1 MSTPRAL
8 AVALVLLWIAPFA
21 RAATIVVEVEALP
34 HKDAKRG
41 VKDPYTGK
49 PEGDAYGLE
58 RVDYKKLDEIVVYA
72 VPEAAPGSDTPAPAP
87 RAAEVPGQAV
97 KFGERPPLLV
107 ASVGGVLR
115 ITNSTDAVQTY
126 SCVVEGNQFEFVSVP
141 PGESREFTLK
151 ATGLIEILMD
161 SADDPAARVFVAPTP
176 WVGLTKTGEDVK
188 FEGLPAGKCKVVS
201 WHPRL
206 PGVERE
212 VTLSDKKR
220 TKTEVSVGVRD
231 AGLPKVE

>member
-8 AVALVLLWIAPFA
+8 AVALALLAIAPFA
-21 RAATIVVEVEALP
+21 RAATLVVEVEALP

-41 VKDPYTGK
+41 ARDPYTGK
-49 PEGDAYGLE
+49 SEGDAYGLE

-72 VPEAAPGSDTPAPAP
+72 VPEPAPGSEALALAP
-87 RAAEVPGQAV
+87 RAAEVSGQPV
-97 KFGERPPLLV
+97 KLGERPPLLV

-115 ITNSTDAVQTY
+115 ITNTTDAAQTY
-126 SCVVEGNQFEFVSVP
+126 SCVAEGNQFEFVSVP

-161 SADDPAARVFVAPTP
+161 SADEPTARVFVAPTP
-176 WVGLTKTGEDVK
+176 WVSIAKAGDDVK
-188 FEGLPAGKCKVVS
+188 FEDLPAAKCKVVS

-220 TKTEVSVGVRD
+220 TKAEVSVGVRD